1 MKIYPFPKT
10 FRIVKSS
17 DFNRVYKEGK
27 IIRSNE
33 FVLFYSIGE
42 EEKPAR
48 LGITVT
54 RQFGKAA
61 RRNRIKRLIREAFR
75 HLHPSLKPGVDMVV
89 NVHRLADNLSQ
100 KDVLDS
106 LSSLLRKAGVK
117 CAALD

>member
-10 FRIVKSS
+10 FRLVKSS
-17 DFNRVYKEGK
+17 EFNRVYKEAK

-54 RQFGKAA
+54 RQFGNAA
-61 RRNRIKRLIREAFR
+61 RRNRIKRLIRETFR
-75 HLHPSLKPGVDMVV
+75 ALHPSLKAGVDLVV
-89 NVHRLADNLSQ
+89 NVHRLADGLSQ
-100 KDVLDS
+100 KDVLDR
-106 LSSLLRKAGVK
+106 LSSLLKKAGVK

>member
-10 FRIVKSS
+10 FRLVNSP

-54 RQFGKAA
+54 RRFGKAA
-61 RRNRIKRLIREAFR
+61 GRNRIKRLIREAFR
-75 HLHPSLKPGVDMVV
+75 HLHPGLKPGVDVVV
-89 NVHRLADNLSQ
+89 NVQRVADNMSQ
-100 KDVLDS
+100 KDVLDRF
-106 LSSLLRKAGVK
+106 SSLLSKAGVK
-117 CAALD
+117 SAALD

>member
-1 MKIYPFPKT
+1 MKIYPFPKV
-10 FRIVKSS
+10 FRLVKSS

-27 IIRSNE
+27 IIRSKE

-61 RRNRIKRLIREAFR
+61 RRNRIKRQIREAFR
-75 HLHPSLKPGVDMVV
+75 HLHSRLKPGVDVVV

-100 KDVLDS
+100 KDVLDRF
-106 LSSLLRKAGVK
+106 SSLLSKAGVK
-117 CAALD
+117 SVALD